1 MILYV
6 QTYTILGY
14 MSAHILD
21 WALARPGPGRTGP
34 WPDRALAG
42 PGPGQTGPWPGRVL
56 AHWALIRLGL
66 ARQGPGQTGP
76 YQTGLWLDWA
86 LARLGP
92 GQTGSWPTGPWPD
105 WVLANWA
112 LARLGPG
119 QTRSWPDWAL
129 ARPGL
134 KRGAKYLRKFNFCLH
149 RLIHPAAIS
158 SCQHVH
164 EPVGR
169 ITRAQRTLQ
178 GLIK

>member
-1 MILYV
+1 MLILYV
-6 QTYTILGY
+6 RTYIILGC
-14 MSAHILD
+14 MRAHMLD
-21 WALARPGPGRTGP
+21 WALARPGPGHTGP
-34 WPDRALAG
+34 WPERVLAHWALTRLD
-42 PGPGQTGPWPGRVL
+42 PGQTGPWPD
-56 AHWALIRLGL
+56 WALSRPGS
-66 ARQGPGQTGP
+66 GQTGP
-76 YQTGLWLDWA
+76 WPDWA

-92 GQTGSWPTGPWPD
+92 GQTGPWPD
-105 WVLANWA
+105 WA
-112 LARLGPG
+112 LARVGPG
-119 QTRSWPDWAL
+119 QTGPWPDWAL

-169 ITRAQRTLQ
+169 ITRAQRALQ